1 LADVRADGFQNPH
14 LPQALFVGS
23 NNYRPLTMKR
33 FIAYF
38 DYLGYK
44 DFILNNDSN
53 HLKLRAGHILR
64 DIEISLG
71 QGKFQTPR
79 NGVIVADI
87 SVSRINCLNISDTVI
102 FWTNDDS
109 IESLEELLLV
119 ACEFNWREILY
130 NFPVRGVIYCDELEM
145 ISGQQK
151 NTVGAIYSTNLIYGK
166 GLVKAHLKGENLNWA
181 GSVID
186 KTVVD
191 QVCDKVDIASFLNP
205 FAKLYKVPYKI
216 PEQDAQDE
224 YALNIHRGVL
234 NEIAFE
240 NKKNGIIRAFS
251 NDNKNIDKPRV
262 QEILANTISYLETY
276 CD

>member
-1 LADVRADGFQNPH
+1 
-14 LPQALFVGS
+14 
-23 NNYRPLTMKR
+23 MKK

-53 HLKLRAGHILR
+53 HLKVRARHILR
-64 DIEISLG
+64 DIEMSLG
-71 QGKFQTPR
+71 QGKYQSQQ
-79 NGVIVADI
+79 NGVVLADF
-87 SVSRINCLNISDTVI
+87 SLSRINCLNISDTVI

-119 ACEFNWREILY
+119 AYEFNWREILY

-145 ISGQQK
+145 FSGQQK
-151 NTVGAIYSTNLIYGK
+151 NTVGAIYSANLIYGK

-186 KTVVD
+186 KTVTENVSH
-191 QVCDKVDIASFLNP
+191 KIDINTFLSP

-216 PEQDAQDE
+216 YEQNYNEE
-224 YALNIHRGVL
+224 YALKLVKEEL
-234 NEIAFE
+234 NDTAFE

-251 NDNKNIDKPRV
+251 NDNKNIDNSRV
-262 QEILANTISYLETY
+262 QTILENTISFLETFRNY
-276 CD
+276 KKQNDE

>member
-1 LADVRADGFQNPH
+1 
-14 LPQALFVGS
+14 
-23 NNYRPLTMKR
+23 MKR

-44 DFILNNDSN
+44 DFILNNDSS
-53 HLKLRAGHILR
+53 HLKVRAGHILR

-71 QGKFQTPR
+71 QGKYQSPR

-119 ACEFNWREILY
+119 SYEFNWREILY
-130 NFPVRGVIYCDELEM
+130 SFPVRGVVYCDELEM

-166 GLVKAHLKGENLNWA
+166 GLVNAHLKGENLNWA

-186 KTVVD
+186 KTVID
-191 QVCDKVDIASFLNP
+191 QIEGKVNIPDFLSP
-205 FAKLYKVPYKI
+205 FAKLYKVPYKV
-216 PEQDAQDE
+216 QDQGIQEE
-224 YALNIHRGVL
+224 YALNINKGGL
-234 NEIAFE
+234 NETAFE
-240 NKKNGIIRAFS
+240 NTFICI
-251 NDNKNIDKPRV
+251 
-262 QEILANTISYLETY
+262 
-276 CD
+276 